1 MVRWGV
7 RREAEEIV
15 RRLREHGHEAVF
27 AGGCVRDLLRGVAP
41 SDYDIAT
48 SAVPAQVQALFP
60 RSQSVGAHFGVVIV
74 RAGGHHFEV
83 ATFREDGDYGDGRR
97 PKEVRF
103 TTAEQDA
110 QRRDFTIN
118 GLFFDPGSG
127 RVLDFVGGQAD
138 LSARILRAIGQ
149 PAARFRE
156 DHLRLMRAVRFA
168 TTLDFQIDPETWAAV
183 QSEAH
188 RLPMIAIERI
198 RDEFAKVLVH
208 ARRLRGFDLLCDGGL
223 METIMPE
230 VLALRGCEQPPEFHP
245 EGDVFVH
252 TRLMISLLPEVASLS
267 LVLAVLL
274 HDIAKPATCTWDE
287 AAGRVRFNG
296 HDRLGAEMAGDIL
309 RRLRFP
315 KEVISATVAMVANH
329 MAFMNVQH
337 LRPAKL
343 RRFMARETFADEL
356 ELHRVDCLGSNG
368 LLDNVEF
375 LQAKREEFANEP
387 LIPPRLVDGNDL
399 MQLGISR
406 GPNLGRLL
414 EEIQTLQME
423 GRLNSRE
430 EAVAWVRARHPL
442 DPGQPEER
450 P

>member
-1 MVRWGV
+1 MRGQ
-7 RREAEEIV
+7 AEEIV

-27 AGGCVRDLLRGVAP
+27 AGGCVRDLLRGVTP

-48 SAVPAQVQALFP
+48 SALPEEVQALFP
-60 RSQSVGAHFGVVIV
+60 KSQSVGAHFGVVIV

-103 TTAEQDA
+103 TTAEHDA
-110 QRRDFTIN
+110 QRRDFTVN
-118 GLFFDPGSG
+118 GLFFDPVAC
-127 RVLDFVGGQAD
+127 RVLDYVGGQAD

-168 TTLDFQIDPETWAAV
+168 TTLDFQIDPATWAAV

-188 RLPMIAIERI
+188 RLAMIAIERV
-198 RDEFAKVLVH
+198 RDEFVKIMVH

-230 VLALRGCEQPPEFHP
+230 VLALRGCDQPPEFHP

-252 TRLMISLLPEVASLS
+252 TRLMISLLPAEVSVP

-274 HDIAKPATCTWDE
+274 HDIAKPATRTWDE

-296 HDRLGAEMAGDIL
+296 HDKLGAEMAGEIL
-309 RRLRFP
+309 RRLRFSN
-315 KEVISATVAMVANH
+315 EVIASTVAMVANH
-329 MAFMNVQH
+329 MAFMNVQQ
-337 LRPAKL
+337 LRAAKL

-375 LQAKREEFANEP
+375 LRAKREEFANEP

-399 MQLGISR
+399 MALGIAR
-406 GPNLGRLL
+406 GPCLGRLI
-414 EEIQTLQME
+414 EEIQTLQLE
-423 GRLNSRE
+423 GRLHTRE
-430 EAVAWVRARHPL
+430 EALAWVRARR
-442 DPGQPEER
+442 PGGGESAER
-450 P
+450 R

>member
-1 MVRWGV
+1 MRAQ
-7 RREAEEIV
+7 AEEIV
-15 RRLREHGHEAVF
+15 RRLRDHGHEAVF
-27 AGGCVRDLLRGVAP
+27 AGGCVRDLLRGMEP

-48 SAVPAQVQALFP
+48 NAIPSQVQAIFP
-60 RSQSVGAHFGVVIV
+60 KSQAVGAHFGVVIV

-97 PKEVRF
+97 PMHVRF

-118 GLFFDPGSG
+118 GLFFDPVNG
-127 RVLDFVGGQAD
+127 RVLDYVDGQAD
-138 LSARILRAIGQ
+138 LSARILRAIGD

-168 TTLDFQIDPETWAAV
+168 TVLDFQIEPATWAAV
-183 QSEAH
+183 CAEAH
-188 RLPMIAIERI
+188 RLPHIAIERV
-198 RDEFAKVLVH
+198 RDEFVKTLLH
-208 ARRLRGFDLLCDGGL
+208 PRRLRGFDLLCDSGL
-223 METIMPE
+223 LAHIVPE
-230 VLALRGCEQPPEFHP
+230 ILALKGCEQPPEFHP

-252 TRLMISLLPEVASLS
+252 TRLMLSLLPDDVSVP

-274 HDIAKPATCTWDE
+274 HDIAKPATRIWDA
-287 AAGRVRFNG
+287 AAGRIRFNG
-296 HDRLGAEMAGDIL
+296 HDKLGAEMTGEIL
-309 RRLRFP
+309 RRLRFSND
-315 KEVISATVAMVANH
+315 VVAATTAMVANH

-375 LQAKREEFANEP
+375 LHAKREEFANEP
-387 LIPPRLVDGNDL
+387 LIPPRLVDGHDL
-399 MQLGISR
+399 MQLGIAKGRS
-406 GPNLGRLL
+406 LGRLL
-414 EEIQTLQME
+414 EEIQTLQLE
-423 GRLNSRE
+423 GRLRTRE
-430 EAVAWVRARHPL
+430 EALDWARTTRPADGDRATDEASPI
-442 DPGQPEER
+442 
-450 P
+450 